1 MNRDERNSVSFPKL
15 QATASAAVLGGAC
28 WIAFAVSALASTPA
42 EEKKVVLD
50 GAGDYAGFA
59 LFALSLALSVA
70 AIAALHLHQR
80 GADGRLGRIGAIVA
94 MTGAAG
100 QCIVISGIIVNGE
113 ETSWFGVAAPLAIL
127 TWFAGSVL
135 LGVAVKRAALM
146 PGWVGIALPVV
157 TAFAIVGSDAG
168 TSALIGAFQVVV
180 GLRIARAAS
189 ASAPLRPAEAR
200 A

>member
-1 MNRDERNSVSFPKL
+1 MSSPKL
-15 QATASAAVLGGAC
+15 RAVASAAVVGGAC
-28 WIAFAVSALASTPA
+28 WIAFAVAALASSAA
-42 EEKKVVLD
+42 EEKKVVLE
-50 GAGDYAGFA
+50 GTGDYAGFG
-59 LFALSLALSVA
+59 LFALSLALSVP

-94 MTGAAG
+94 MTGAAA

-127 TWFAGSVL
+127 TWFVGSVL
-135 LGVAVKRAALM
+135 LGIAVTRAGVM
-146 PGWVGIALPVV
+146 PIWVGIVLPIA

-168 TSALIGAFQVVV
+168 TSALIGAFQVFI
-180 GLRIARAAS
+180 GLRIARAA
-189 ASAPLRPAEAR
+189 AAGAPLRTAEAR